1 MTLTKLWL
9 TLHLFFAFTF
19 VGSLVVTEWVG
30 GAARRAT
37 EWRDRA
43 LLYAIIA
50 RSTPWA
56 GLLPLVLLGVFG
68 NLVAVGSGLSMADPW
83 LQIINGGWLVMAALL
98 FALSVPNSAR
108 LARLS
113 RAAMEGGSSEGFEAA
128 LGRWRLGNMMLSVL
142 YIVMLVMMVR
152 QARL

>member
-1 MTLTKLWL
+1 MTLTRLWL

-19 VGSLVVTEWVG
+19 VGSLVVAEWVG

-43 LLYAIIA
+43 LLFAIIA

-56 GLLPLVLLGVFG
+56 GLMPLVLLGVFG

-83 LQIINGGWLVMAALL
+83 LQFVNGAWLVMAALL
-98 FALSVPNSAR
+98 FAISMPNSAR

-113 RAAMEGGSSEGFEAA
+113 RAAMEGGSSEGFESA
-128 LGRWRLGNMMLSVL
+128 LSRWRLGNMILSIL
-142 YIVMLVMMVR
+142 YVVMLVMMVR
-152 QARL
+152 QARI

>member
-1 MTLTKLWL
+1 MTLTRLWL

-19 VGSLVVTEWVG
+19 VGSLVLAEWVG
-30 GAARRAT
+30 GAARSAT

-68 NLVAVGSGLSMADPW
+68 NLVAVGSGLSMLDPW
-83 LQIINGGWLVMAALL
+83 LQFINGGWLVMAALV
-98 FALSVPNSAR
+98 FAISMPSSAR

-113 RAAMEGGSSEGFEAA
+113 RAAMEGGSSQGFEAA
-128 LGRWRLGNMMLSVL
+128 LGRWRLGNMILSVI

-152 QARL
+152 QARI